1 MANPTTFLDERYLMR
16 QGHAKIGLGNTGSVT
31 VQPKVE
37 QRRVSTA
44 TGNTGT
50 LSVSAAGVVQAT
62 MIAVSCA
69 NVAVGDIVT
78 VGIGTGGDANRKLV
92 ALGTYGG
99 TNSVNV
105 RIFNTTSSAIAV
117 SAPLY
122 VMAVPVATP
131 VPLSATTVT
140 VSAAGA
146 AVGDFVIAALGAG
159 GDANHKLQAVGRV
172 VAANSVKVDIVNT
185 TGSAIAI
192 SAPVYVVVLPA
203 ATFVNQSG
211 TAPSGL

>member
-1 MANPTTFLDERYLMR
+1 
-16 QGHAKIGLGNTGSVT
+16 
-31 VQPKVE
+31 
-37 QRRVSTA
+37 
-44 TGNTGT
+44 
-50 LSVSAAGVVQAT
+50 
-62 MIAVSCA
+62 
-69 NVAVGDIVT
+69 
-78 VGIGTGGDANRKLV
+78 
-92 ALGTYGG
+92 
-99 TNSVNV
+99 
-105 RIFNTTSSAIAV
+105 
-117 SAPLY
+117 
-122 VMAVPVATP
+122 MAVPVATP